1 MAEQLTYDQIV
12 EHIVQSKA
20 IPNVVRVPD
29 IVLDDSLRSQS
40 TMRPRYK
47 PWESPQPLGG
57 SSGSNVG
64 GSSTQEAAQPQEQPR
79 DGQNASSAQE

>member
-29 IVLDDSLRSQS
+29 IVLDDSLRSES

-57 SSGSNVG
+57 SSGSNMG
-64 GSSTQEAAQPQEQPR
+64 GSSAEEATQSQEKPQN
-79 DGQNASSAQE
+79 GQNASSAQ